1 MELGWVIIM
10 TLKLT
15 NKNLLRIKG
24 TLVHLIHTNPL
35 LSACI
40 FMVVTAIIIVI
51 LIKYV
56 KSAA

>member
-1 MELGWVIIM
+1 MELGWIIIM

-15 NKNLLRIKG
+15 KANLLRIKG

-35 LSACI
+35 LSACV
-40 FMVVTAIIIVI
+40 FLVLSAIITVI
-51 LIKYV
+51 IIKYV